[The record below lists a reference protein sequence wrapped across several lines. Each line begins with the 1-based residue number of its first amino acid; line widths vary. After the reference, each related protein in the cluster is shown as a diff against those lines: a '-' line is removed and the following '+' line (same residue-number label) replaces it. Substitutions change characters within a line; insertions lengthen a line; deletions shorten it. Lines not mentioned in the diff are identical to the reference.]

1 MARRNNQVDQE
12 ILEDEFLDE
21 TQPAAEEWVGEE
33 EFEGQLAV
41 DVYQTKDTIVIKAPI
56 AGVKPE
62 DIDVSI
68 EDNYLRV
75 SGSHQEEKE
84 DEKKHYYSKEIR
96 RGSFERIVSL
106 PAAVKSEG
114 VEADYHNG
122 RLHITMPKAEHT
134 KEHKITINVKK

>member
-1 MARRNNQVDQE
+1 MSLIKWE
-12 ILEDEFLDE
+12 PF
-21 TQPAAEEWVGEE
+21 
-33 EFEGQLAV
+33 GQIDDFFADFPRTTLTKMSSDLAV
-41 DVYQTKDTIVIKAPI
+41 DVYEKDGKVVAEMNIPGI
-56 AGVKPE
+56 KPE

-114 VEADYHNG
+114 VEADYHHG